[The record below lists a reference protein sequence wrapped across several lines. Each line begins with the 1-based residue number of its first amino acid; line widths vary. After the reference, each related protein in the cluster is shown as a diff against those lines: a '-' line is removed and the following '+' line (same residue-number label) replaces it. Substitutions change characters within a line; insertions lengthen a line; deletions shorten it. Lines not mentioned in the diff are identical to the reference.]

1 MFFLPSG
8 ILILLILFLLLPVL
22 FFLAFFHLITLGF
35 EKLGISY
42 SATIAILF
50 LMLIGSAVNIPITK
64 RKFFYAKRRYFFG
77 IFEDT
82 RLVPSG
88 IAVNLGGAVLPVLMS
103 LYFMHK
109 VPLKPVLITTILMTI
124 ISNFFARPV
133 RGRGI
138 AIPAFIPPIFSAIF
152 ALIFAPHFS
161 APVAFIS
168 GVLGTLIGADI
179 LNIKRARKELGPGI
193 ISIGGAGVFD
203 GIFLVGIISALLT

>member
-8 ILILLILFLLLPVL
+8 ILILLILLLLLPVL

-50 LMLIGSAVNIPITK
+50 LMLIGSVVNIPITK

-103 LYFMHK
+103 LYFMQK
-109 VPLKPVLITTILMTI
+109 VPLKPVLIMNNPMGIKLFDWARQTGCLLLYAKKIEKI
-124 ISNFFARPV
+124 IAYCNEM
-133 RGRGI
+133 GI
-138 AIPAFIPPIFSAIF
+138 KYEKDRQIKDLKEETLLLEQYENHEDVIIGKCKAHDLVKKQLEIKEDETKEPSAI
-152 ALIFAPHFS
+152 
-161 APVAFIS
+161 
-168 GVLGTLIGADI
+168 
-179 LNIKRARKELGPGI
+179 
-193 ISIGGAGVFD
+193 
-203 GIFLVGIISALLT
+203 